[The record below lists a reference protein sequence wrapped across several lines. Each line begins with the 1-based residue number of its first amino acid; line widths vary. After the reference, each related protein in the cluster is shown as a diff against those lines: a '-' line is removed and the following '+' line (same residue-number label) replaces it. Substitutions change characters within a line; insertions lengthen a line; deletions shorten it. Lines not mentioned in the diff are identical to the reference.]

1 MPMNCIKKHK
11 DILPLTVRLYS
22 HFLHN
27 LVEEGVEGLEHTVRI
42 PILNH
47 VGAGTEPYEQQN
59 FYEQCL
65 QVISREKLFYTRT
78 GKKCL
83 NDDRV
88 CIVVGETEEEKE
100 LVKELLASVDLFLP
114 AVDQT
119 DWESVFSG
127 YPVPEEKKISLA
139 YLLEHAQEILDYL
152 IEQNPGPDHT
162 DWVFQLYQAAMK
174 NEKLKLPTPKQG
186 FAP

>member
-88 CIVVGETEEEKE
+88 CIVVGETEEEKN
-100 LVKELLASVDLFLP
+100 
-114 AVDQT
+114 
-119 DWESVFSG
+119 W
-127 YPVPEEKKISLA
+127 
-139 YLLEHAQEILDYL
+139 
-152 IEQNPGPDHT
+152 
-162 DWVFQLYQAAMK
+162 
-174 NEKLKLPTPKQG
+174 
-186 FAP
+186 